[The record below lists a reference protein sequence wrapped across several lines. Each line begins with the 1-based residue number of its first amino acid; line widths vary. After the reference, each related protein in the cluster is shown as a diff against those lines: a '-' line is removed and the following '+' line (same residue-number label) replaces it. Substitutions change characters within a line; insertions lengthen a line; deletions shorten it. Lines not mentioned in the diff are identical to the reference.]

1 MSHNWHNILVSPQN
15 SIHFVLGI
23 IDQEALKL
31 AIVVDENKHLLGT
44 VSDGDVR
51 RAILNN
57 ISLETPI
64 SEIMHLEPTTADVSS
79 TRSFLLNLME
89 SKQLDA
95 IPILSNR
102 LVVGLETL
110 HGLLHKP
117 QYLNPV
123 FLMAGGFG
131 SRLKPLT
138 DSCPKPLLK
147 IGSRP
152 ILETVILQ
160 FIRAGFTQFYISTH
174 YLPEMIHA
182 AFGDGSKW
190 GVDITYI
197 HEDKPLGTGGAL
209 GLLPDGLPELPVIV
223 MNGDVLTKI
232 DFEALLAFHNAQES
246 RATMCVREFEY
257 QVPFGV
263 VESEGYKIIGLVEKP
278 TYRYRVNAGIYV
290 INKDIISNVNHNEYL
305 DMPTLFESLIDHEA
319 HVYPFHEYWLD
330 IGRID
335 DFKRAQIDIITLG
348 L

>member
-1 MSHNWHNILVSPQN
+1 MSHNWHNILVSPED

-31 AIVVDENKHLLGT
+31 AIVVDENKQLLGT

-57 ISLETPI
+57 VSLEAPV
-64 SEIMHLEPTTADVSS
+64 SQIMHLKPTTADVSS
-79 TRSFLLNLME
+79 TRDFLLNLME
-89 SKQLDA
+89 DKELSA
-95 IPILSNR
+95 IPILSNK

-117 QYLNPV
+117 QYNNPV

-147 IGSRP
+147 IGKRP

-174 YLPEMIHA
+174 YLPEMIQA

-190 GVDITYI
+190 GINITYI
-197 HEDKPLGTGGAL
+197 HEETPLGTGGAL
-209 GLLPDGLPELPVIV
+209 GLLPDDLPELPVIV

-232 DFEALLAFHNAQES
+232 NFEELLAFHNEQGS

-263 VESEGYKIIGLVEKP
+263 VESEGCKIIGLVEKP
-278 TYRYRVNAGIYV
+278 IYRYRVNAGIYV
-290 INKDIISNVNHNEYL
+290 INRDVIRTVSHNEYL
-305 DMPTLFESLIDHEA
+305 DMPTLFESLIDQEA
-319 HVYPFHEYWLD
+319 NIYPFHEYWLD

-335 DFKRAQIDIITLG
+335 DFERAQVDILTLG